1 MLHMHKRW
9 FEMHV
14 PRLVKKG
21 FFLVGWRESKSMIVK
36 RVLFQIIDEKGTGF

>member
-1 MLHMHKRW
+1 MHKRW

-21 FFLVGWRESKSMIVK
+21 FFSGWVEIK
-36 RVLFQIIDEKGTGF
+36 QINDCETSAVSNFR